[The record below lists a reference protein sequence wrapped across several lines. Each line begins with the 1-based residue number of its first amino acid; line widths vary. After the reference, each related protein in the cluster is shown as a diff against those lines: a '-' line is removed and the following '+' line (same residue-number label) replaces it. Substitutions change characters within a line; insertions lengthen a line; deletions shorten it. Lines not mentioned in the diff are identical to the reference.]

1 MTVLST
7 APPTKYPEQQT
18 EIVGIQPTSWT
29 SHTSAEL
36 AQSAAT
42 GFLLDHVG
50 NQLIAGQPHLMISP
64 TRATWIVPIHLAY
77 LYTGP
82 IGSVGVVAID
92 DETGLVVAWTPLDQI
107 KAASRALRA
116 AKEPSLTQKFQ
127 TFTAT
132 TNLEQSQVESVA

>member
-1 MTVLST
+1 MYS
-7 APPTKYPEQQT
+7 
-18 EIVGIQPTSWT
+18 
-29 SHTSAEL
+29 
-36 AQSAAT
+36 
-42 GFLLDHVG
+42 
-50 NQLIAGQPHLMISP
+50 
-64 TRATWIVPIHLAY
+64 
-77 LYTGP
+77 GP